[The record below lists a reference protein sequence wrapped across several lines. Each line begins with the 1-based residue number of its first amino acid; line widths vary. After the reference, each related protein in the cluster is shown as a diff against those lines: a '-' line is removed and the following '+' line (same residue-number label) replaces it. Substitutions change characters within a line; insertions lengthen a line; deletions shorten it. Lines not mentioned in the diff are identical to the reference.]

1 MTRFDVI
8 VAGAGPVGLAAAI
21 EAAGRGLSVA
31 LVEPRNGPV
40 DKACGEGL
48 MPGAVA
54 ALARLGVRP
63 AGMPFR
69 GIAYVDPS
77 HEARHAFRAG
87 PGLGVR
93 RTTLHAALA
102 ERAAELGVLR
112 VESRVGD
119 VHQDGD
125 SVHAAGLTASWL
137 LACDGLHSVVRRG
150 LGLDPRPAAAGR
162 RRFGQRRHLAT
173 APWSDYVEVHWSPL
187 AEAYVTPVAPDL
199 VGVAVLGR
207 SGASYADLLAQVPSL
222 RERLDALGVAGG
234 SGPPW
239 ATAVQG
245 AGPLRQPVRRRVA
258 GRVLLVGDA
267 AGYVDALTGEGI
279 RTGLACARAAVEAVV
294 AANPTAYERDWRQ
307 LTRSYRVLTNGLLA
321 ASRPQLARRSIVGG
335 AARLPRVFGAAVE
348 GLAG

>member
-8 VAGAGPVGLAAAI
+8 VAGGGPVGLAAAI

-31 LVEPRNGPV
+31 VVEPRTGPV

-48 MPGAVA
+48 MPGAVD
-54 ALARLGVRP
+54 ALARLGVQP
-63 AGMPFR
+63 AGRPFL
-69 GIAYVDPS
+69 GIAYVDPG

-93 RTTLHAALA
+93 RTTLHHALA
-102 ERAAELGVLR
+102 ERAAELGVVR
-112 VESRVGD
+112 VEARVGE
-119 VHQDGD
+119 VHQDDD
-125 SVHAAGLTASWL
+125 SVHAAGLSGSWL
-137 LACDGLHSVVRRG
+137 LACDGLHSGVRRG
-150 LGLDPRPAAAGR
+150 LGLDPRPSAAGR
-162 RRFGQRRHLAT
+162 RRFGQRRHLAM

-222 RERLDALGVAGG
+222 QARLDRLDQADGAGL
-234 SGPPW
+234 PW
-239 ATAVQG
+239 ATSVQG

-279 RTGLACARAAVEAVV
+279 RTGLACARAAVEAVA
-294 AANPTAYERDWRQ
+294 AANPAAYERDWRR
-307 LTRSYRVLTNGLLA
+307 LTRSYRVLTNGLLL
-321 ASRPQLARRSIVGG
+321 ASRPNLVRRHIVG
-335 AARLPRVFGAAVE
+335 AAERLPPVFARAVE
-348 GLAG
+348 SLAG